1 MLSYQSVLILG
12 KLKEGWIRSVV
23 RMDVIENFDHY
34 IVELDDLLF
43 DLYSFIQDDQFI
55 MVSKKFSELRA
66 LFTEMEHDYLTKIKD
81 AVSVKHD

>member
-1 MLSYQSVLILG
+1 
-12 KLKEGWIRSVV
+12 
-23 RMDVIENFDHY
+23 MDVIENFDHY

-55 MVSKKFSELRA
+55 IVSKKFSELRA